1 MTCSSASQWFSQGI
15 SISSTNKTDYHD
27 ITEILLK
34 VVLNTITLK
43 LTPLTRFWF
52 QRIYFY
58 FQVLH
63 IIQRLTDLPISVDVL
78 QVQIYHVSNCIG
90 GVIVRVLALN
100 AVNRGFEPGSCQDCE
115 IDNCCISNSLR
126 NIKKKEQRPG
136 DSCFGS
142 DFTHYSYREL
152 HKIFSH
158 YYFR

>member
-90 GVIVRVLALN
+90 GVIVRVLALS
-100 AVNRGFEPGSCQDCE
+100 AVNRGFELWSDQTKNYKIGICCFSARHIVLRRKCKEWWARNQDNVSE
-115 IDNCCISNSLR
+115 L
-126 NIKKKEQRPG
+126 G
-136 DSCFGS
+136 DMSIRILLF
-142 DFTHYSYREL
+142 
-152 HKIFSH
+152 
-158 YYFR
+158 